1 MFRHLIKVV
10 NDLRFVTNASIE
22 PFRGMFR
29 GILFVVGALAKLPFT
44 ISPWKRLLM
53 EITFP
58 DIPIC
63 LDGISTLLVIIHLV
77 ESIPSVFLQ

>member
-53 EITFP
+53 
-58 DIPIC
+58 
-63 LDGISTLLVIIHLV
+63 
-77 ESIPSVFLQ
+77 